1 MGFNDIC
8 EDLFIKTGR
17 MLTSVKSSDE
27 CMGSSKITF
36 HTFCTRSIQYL
47 KEKRGERKKE
57 EEEEKGEEKKG
68 GKGRDRGL
76 W

>member
-36 HTFCTRSIQYL
+36 HTFCTRSI
-47 KEKRGERKKE
+47 
-57 EEEEKGEEKKG
+57 
-68 GKGRDRGL
+68 
-76 W
+76 